1 MSCKERERAVGEEHR
16 TERGCEARGKEMA
29 SSEAAGGGDG
39 AKLRLYQRASK
50 PRSEKTD
57 SAGRW
62 MWRTGTKARKR
73 KEERR
78 SLGTFRNRATSGK
91 ERTSFEGK

>member
-1 MSCKERERAVGEEHR
+1 
-16 TERGCEARGKEMA
+16 MA

-50 PRSEKTD
+50 PRSEKT
-57 SAGRW
+57 AGRW
-62 MWRTGTKARKR
+62 MGRAGTKARQR
-73 KEERR
+73 TEERR
-78 SLGTFRNRATSGK
+78 SLGTFRNRASPGK